1 MLKKVGNRLLT
12 RAAQK
17 RGRVFACT
25 CRAATV
31 RERRPLPI
39 LPLLLA
45 ALCLVA
51 GSAAGQGQAPEA
63 AATQPPVGE
72 WQSLFDGKSL
82 AGWKETPFS
91 GHGPVRIENEAII
104 LGAGVM
110 TGVTW
115 TKWFPTS
122 NYEIRLDA
130 ARLEG
135 RDFFAGITFPVFDSF
150 CSWINGGWNGGVVGL
165 SSLDGYDAS
174 ENETSFFRQF
184 ERGRWYKLRL
194 QVTGRYIAAWIDE
207 EQVIYVDLGTRAI
220 GLREGEIELSKPLGI
235 ASYATTAGLR
245 KLEYRLLEQQ

>member
-1 MLKKVGNRLLT
+1 MKPPLTPAAWEPRFRKPCAKRFSGSISKMLKKPENRLPT

-17 RGRVFACT
+17 RGHVFACT

-91 GHGPVRIENEAII
+91 GHGP
-104 LGAGVM
+104 
-110 TGVTW
+110 
-115 TKWFPTS
+115 
-122 NYEIRLDA
+122 
-130 ARLEG
+130 
-135 RDFFAGITFPVFDSF
+135 
-150 CSWINGGWNGGVVGL
+150 
-165 SSLDGYDAS
+165 
-174 ENETSFFRQF
+174 
-184 ERGRWYKLRL
+184 
-194 QVTGRYIAAWIDE
+194 
-207 EQVIYVDLGTRAI
+207 
-220 GLREGEIELSKPLGI
+220 
-235 ASYATTAGLR
+235 
-245 KLEYRLLEQQ
+245 

>member
-1 MLKKVGNRLLT
+1 MLKKPENRLPT

-17 RGRVFACT
+17 RGHVFACT

-45 ALCLVA
+45 ALCLAA

-110 TGVTW
+110 PGVTW
-115 TKWFPTS
+115 TKCFPTS

-130 ARLEG
+130 ARHYRFAQFIQIAERLE
-135 RDFFAGITFPVFDSF
+135 D
-150 CSWINGGWNGGVVGL
+150 
-165 SSLDGYDAS
+165 
-174 ENETSFFRQF
+174 
-184 ERGRWYKLRL
+184 
-194 QVTGRYIAAWIDE
+194 
-207 EQVIYVDLGTRAI
+207 
-220 GLREGEIELSKPLGI
+220 
-235 ASYATTAGLR
+235 
-245 KLEYRLLEQQ
+245 